1 MALKWG
7 IASTGNIAHDFV
19 NAIGTLSKEDHQVV
33 AVAAS
38 RDLSRSQDFAK
49 RFDIPKA
56 YGNYLELAQDP
67 DVEIVHIGTLHVYHL
82 EVALLMLDHGK
93 HVLVETPMGMNEK
106 QIRQLTSYA
115 KQKKLFAMEG
125 IWSRMFPSYQYIREQ
140 IDSGKLGEI
149 VSIDVEFGFSG
160 ISDIPRMMYVII
172 QAYFFVRAI
181 RSGKIHILFPLFS
194 IERKKWAE
202 VQLWN
207 FVFISFSSAN
217 GYFKRNQNW

>member
-1 MALKWG
+1 MALRWG

-19 NAIGTLSKEDHQVV
+19 NAIGTLSKDDHNVV

-49 RFDIPKA
+49 RFDIPRA
-56 YGNYLELAQDP
+56 YGSYLELARDP

-93 HVLVETPMGMNEK
+93 HVLVETPMAMNEK
-106 QIRQLTSYA
+106 QIRQLTSHA
-115 KQKKLFAMEG
+115 KQKNLFAMEG

-140 IDSGKLGEI
+140 IDGGKLGEI

-160 ISDIPRMMYVII
+160 ISDIPRMMYV
-172 QAYFFVRAI
+172 
-181 RSGKIHILFPLFS
+181 
-194 IERKKWAE
+194 
-202 VQLWN
+202 
-207 FVFISFSSAN
+207 
-217 GYFKRNQNW
+217 